1 LDLENEYKKGV
12 AEYFINEYKMG
23 RTPNP
28 DVMCNKN
35 IKFGY
40 MFDFAKKNNFDYVA
54 TGHYAITKNGKLYR
68 GKDQSKDQSYFLWT
82 LTKDKLDKILFP
94 IGDLEKSKVRQIA
107 EKYNLF
113 TSEKKDSQGVCILGP
128 IDMKSFLK
136 NFIDIKK
143 GNVINESNEIIGT
156 HDGAILYTI
165 GERHGFKIDKN
176 FKTTTDKNLF
186 IVDKNI
192 IDNTITVSPNKF
204 KILKINKI
212 EISEISFVNLDNFI
226 NSLKDTRSIEID
238 FQTRYRQK
246 PQKGKLKIEA
256 DKNYFLEADFIEMPA
271 IGQSIVFYNNEECI
285 GGGIINKLK

>member
-1 LDLENEYKKGV
+1 
-12 AEYFINEYKMG
+12 
-23 RTPNP
+23 
-28 DVMCNKN
+28 
-35 IKFGY
+35 
-40 MFDFAKKNNFDYVA
+40 
-54 TGHYAITKNGKLYR
+54 
-68 GKDQSKDQSYFLWT
+68 
-82 LTKDKLDKILFP
+82 
-94 IGDLEKSKVRQIA
+94 
-107 EKYNLF
+107 
-113 TSEKKDSQGVCILGP
+113 
-128 IDMKSFLK
+128 
-136 NFIDIKK
+136 
-143 GNVINESNEIIGT
+143 
-156 HDGAILYTI
+156 
-165 GERHGFKIDKN
+165 
-176 FKTTTDKNLF
+176 LF